1 MKRYLYKVLSFL
13 TLFAAVIVTLA
24 AVLPYNKDGYLR
36 EQAVKMAMIDDAS
49 RKPAIVILGGSNVA
63 FGFDSKVLEE
73 KTGMTVINAGLH
85 AGLGLR
91 FMIADCLPR
100 LRKGD
105 ILVFS
110 PEYEHFFSHYCDGQ
124 GELADMYYLNGMT
137 LPGKVSG
144 GQWRT
149 IIDNT
154 PAWLKRKV
162 EYNIFELAHLKT
174 DPVYRLS
181 SFNKYGDV
189 TWHWYNNR
197 PHGTPQG
204 AGKSEEV
211 KDFNEE
217 FFAEVV
223 LALKEVQKRGVKVV
237 MFPPALERD
246 AYVDKRKKIE
256 FISSMFSEAGFNYA
270 CAPDHDAMDRSMFYD
285 TVYHLNH
292 EGAVKHAETLGKIIK
307 NSKHYQI

>member
-1 MKRYLYKVLSFL
+1 MKRYLYKVAIFVSLMV
-13 TLFAAVIVTLA
+13 AIIVTMG
-24 AVLPYNKDGYLR
+24 AVLPYNRNGYLR
-36 EQAVKMAMIDDAS
+36 EQAVKMAMIEEAE
-49 RKPAIVILGGSNVA
+49 RQPAIVLLGGSNVA

-73 KTGMTVINAGLH
+73 KTGMSVINAGLH

-91 FMIADCLPR
+91 FMMADCLPR

-105 ILVFS
+105 MLVFS
-110 PEYEHFFSHYCDGQ
+110 PEYEHFFSHYCNGQ
-124 GELADMYYLNGMT
+124 GELADMFYLNGMS
-137 LPGKVSG
+137 LPGKITA

-197 PHGTPQG
+197 PHGTPKG
-204 AGKSEEV
+204 SGKPEEV
-211 KDFNEE
+211 KDFNED
-217 FFAEVV
+217 FFTEVV
-223 LALKEVQKRGVKVV
+223 TALAEVQKRGVKVV
-237 MFPPALERD
+237 MFPPALERN
-246 AYVDKRKKIE
+246 AYIDKQKKIE
-256 FISSMFSEAGFNYA
+256 YIISRFSESGFQYA
-270 CAPDHDAMDRSMFYD
+270 CAPDHDAMDKSMFYD

-292 EGAVKHAETLGKIIK
+292 EGAVKHSETLGEIIK
-307 NSKHYQI
+307 RL

>member
-1 MKRYLYKVLSFL
+1 MKRYLYMVLTYL
-13 TLFAAVIVTLA
+13 MLFAVVIVTLA

-36 EQAVKMAMIDDAS
+36 EQALKMTMIDDAS

-63 FGFDSKVLEE
+63 FGYDSKVLEE
-73 KTGMTVINAGLH
+73 KTGMPVINAGLH

-91 FMIADCLPR
+91 FMMADCLPR
-100 LRKGD
+100 LKKGD

-124 GELADMYYLNGMT
+124 GELTDMFFLNGMT
-137 LPGKVSG
+137 LPGIISG

-204 AGKSEEV
+204 AGKTEEV

-223 LALKEVQKRGVKVV
+223 TALKEVQSKGVKVIL
-237 MFPPALERD
+237 FPPAIEKN
-246 AYVDKRKKIE
+246 AYIDKKLKIE
-256 FISSMFSEAGFNYA
+256 YISILLSRSGFPFV
-270 CAPDHDAMDRSMFYD
+270 CATDHDAFTKDKFYD

-292 EGAVKHAETLGKIIK
+292 EGAKMHAERLAESIVKH
-307 NSKHYQI
+307 